1 MFFPEKNGG
10 GFSFAWG
17 NKWMMFGRLVQG
29 EVEVFHVVLGLREFV
44 KKSETSELPFCLR
57 RLLCLLL

>member
-10 GFSFAWG
+10 GFSSAWG
-17 NKWMMFGRLVQG
+17 NKWMMFSRLVQG
-29 EVEVFHVVLGLREFV
+29 ELEVFHVVLALREFV
-44 KKSETSELPFCLR
+44 KKFETSELPFRLR